1 MATLSEIRHAMQEE
15 YNSSRTA
22 AERYAIDDEFTRRI
36 RREMDRIDEQEFN
49 LELYLRVR
57 VVPKR

>member
-1 MATLSEIRHAMQEE
+1 MATLREIRHAMQEE

-22 AERYAIDDEFTRRI
+22 AERYAIDDEFTRRM
-36 RREMDRIDEQEFN
+36 RREVEKVDSEFN

-57 VVPKR
+57 LVPKR